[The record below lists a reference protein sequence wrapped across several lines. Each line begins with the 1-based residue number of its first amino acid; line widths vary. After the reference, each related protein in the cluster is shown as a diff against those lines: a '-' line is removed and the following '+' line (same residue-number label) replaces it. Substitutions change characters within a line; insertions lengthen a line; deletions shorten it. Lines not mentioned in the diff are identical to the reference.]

1 VSSLFPCYA
10 VSSITE
16 KRYIHLAPGGWYQQI
31 EMSVTLAS
39 DDGSVTEDSP
49 LDRWGKFTLEA
60 GDAIGKDFRIH
71 EQIKGYLDA
80 ARFENVTEVPLKVP
94 IGSWSEDPR
103 LREIG
108 RWNQV
113 YWLEGI
119 EGRSLDLF
127 TRILGVRS
135 PHLYYL

>member
-1 VSSLFPCYA
+1 
-10 VSSITE
+10 
-16 KRYIHLAPGGWYQQI
+16 
-31 EMSVTLAS
+31 MTLTS

-49 LDRWGKFTLEA
+49 LDRWGKFTFEA
-60 GDAIGKDFRIH
+60 GDAMGKDFRIH
-71 EQIKGYLDA
+71 EQIKGYLDVA
-80 ARFENVTEVPLKVP
+80 GFESVTEVPLKVP

-135 PHLYYL
+135 PHPYYLCLKLTAMLTVVSSNGTNPPQQDANGLEGP